1 MATLFDGRVI
11 ILGGGT
17 TGASPDQGQRNVLIY
32 DPIDESFTPGPKMGN
47 AYYAH
52 ACALF
57 KSAFHNNREVV
68 LVAGGASDDRTQLWD
83 YQTEGSGWISSKWKF
98 FFHQIKTNTGMYHFL
113 KCIHRL
119 FIICHKSC
127 VSLKASPQNADFFP
141 ILLCSKKLK
150 PKKPPGKIEIFFFKK
165 SGFFSRI
172 FLD

>member
-17 TGASPDQGQRNVLIY
+17 TGASPDQGQRNVWIY
-32 DPIDESFTPGPKMGN
+32 DPNTESFTPGPEMGN

-83 YQTEGSGWISSKWKF
+83 YQTEGSKWITSKCLSSIHEIAGRYNEIHKCCTDQNSAQNIPFKLEF
-98 FFHQIKTNTGMYHFL
+98 FLN
-113 KCIHRL
+113 
-119 FIICHKSC
+119 
-127 VSLKASPQNADFFP
+127 
-141 ILLCSKKLK
+141 
-150 PKKPPGKIEIFFFKK
+150 
-165 SGFFSRI
+165 
-172 FLD
+172 

>member
-17 TGASPDQGQRNVLIY
+17 TGQSPDQGQRNVWIY
-32 DPIDESFTPGPKMGN
+32 DPIDESFTPGPEMGN

-83 YQTEGSGWISSKWKF
+83 YQTEGSKWITSKWKSTHEMAGRYKINKCCADLDNF
-98 FFHQIKTNTGMYHFL
+98 CIKLILKKYLKFEFL
-113 KCIHRL
+113 
-119 FIICHKSC
+119 
-127 VSLKASPQNADFFP
+127 
-141 ILLCSKKLK
+141 
-150 PKKPPGKIEIFFFKK
+150 
-165 SGFFSRI
+165 
-172 FLD
+172 